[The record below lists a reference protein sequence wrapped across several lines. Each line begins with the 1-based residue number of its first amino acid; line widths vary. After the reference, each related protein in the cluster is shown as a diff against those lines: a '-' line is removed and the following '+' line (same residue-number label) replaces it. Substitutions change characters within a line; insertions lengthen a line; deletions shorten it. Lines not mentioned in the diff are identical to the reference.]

1 MAEGGAGDSQE
12 KTEEP
17 TPKKKADARKEGKVV
32 TSKEMFVFASMLS
45 AIVILMAGSFAGP
58 IMARDFASFFRFGTA
73 ENFDTLIL
81 VRLKDALKHVLIIG
95 MVLGVP
101 MLIATVAMQAA
112 MGGGLLFATANLK
125 PKFSKINLFK
135 GLKRMV
141 SAKAIVE
148 LLKAVMKVTMLSAAA
163 GLVLWQWLPQLSTTA
178 FMEAGAQFSML
189 SSVSYQVLIALV
201 LALAII
207 GAVDLIWQIHTMS
220 KQLKMSLQEIKD
232 ESKQTEGSPEVK
244 GAIRRKQMEAAQ
256 SGASRRAALDDVKDA
271 TAIITNPKH
280 FSVALRYVPGEDDA
294 PTVLALGEGAMAFQI
309 RELGKEHDVT
319 ILPVPPL
326 ARALYFTSN
335 IGGELHPA
343 LYAAVATILAH
354 VYHLDQEPDAE
365 MPPVDLP
372 KDFRFDEF
380 GKKAA

>member
-1 MAEGGAGDSQE
+1 MAEGGGGDSQE

-17 TPKKKADARKEGKVV
+17 TPKKKQDAKNDGKVI

-58 IMARDFASFFRFGTA
+58 ILSRDFANFFRFGNA
-73 ENFDTLIL
+73 ETLDSLTLI
-81 VRLKDALKHVLIIG
+81 RLRESLSHVFIIG
-95 MVLGVP
+95 LVLGIP
-101 MLIATVAMQAA
+101 MLLATIAMQAA

-125 PKFSKINLFK
+125 PKFSKLNIMK
-135 GLKRMV
+135 GIGRMV
-141 SAKAIVE
+141 SAKALVE
-148 LLKAVMKVTMLSAAA
+148 LLKAVMKVTMLSVAA
-163 GLVLWQWLPQLSTTA
+163 GVVLWQWLPTLSSTA
-178 FMEAGAQFSML
+178 FMGVGEQFSML
-189 SSVSYQVLIALV
+189 SSVSYQVLMALV

-207 GAVDLIWQIHTMS
+207 GAVDLIWQIHTMN
-220 KQLKMSLQEIKD
+220 KQLKMSRQEIKD
-232 ESKQTEGSPEVK
+232 ESKQTEGSPEIK

-256 SGASRRAALDDVKDA
+256 NGAARRAALDDVKDA

-309 RELGKEHDVT
+309 RELAKEHEIT

-326 ARALYFTSN
+326 ARALYFTSR
-335 IGGELHPA
+335 IGGEIHPG

-354 VYHLDQEPDAE
+354 VYHLDQEPDAD

-372 KDFRFDEF
+372 ADFRFDEH
-380 GKKAA
+380 GHVAA